1 MDEAFET
8 IKVYMQRQSD
18 ANRPRGRCLPN
29 PPAMIEAAATWTTAG
44 HSLKRISPIQSAM
57 ADKGGD
63 EREKDEIVI
72 CSIHWGPNWASLD
85 EYSSDGRKY
94 RRTLAHRYAL
104 VR

>member
-1 MDEAFET
+1 
-8 IKVYMQRQSD
+8 
-18 ANRPRGRCLPN
+18 
-29 PPAMIEAAATWTTAG
+29 
-44 HSLKRISPIQSAM
+44 M